1 MMEEE
6 FFSTIKLTS
15 GEEII
20 AKVCYLPDENSLLVE
35 NPMLVEKLS
44 QKKNGKSLDGFV
56 LKDWIH
62 STYDSLFVIKMEQVI
77 TMTELDKRIE
87 MFYLNN
93 LNDGPLEESSLES
106 DDPIKVRPNKFSK
119 QMGYLGSVKETK
131 KFLEEIYKKS

>member
-1 MMEEE
+1 MEEE

-87 MFYLNN
+87 IFYLNN

>member
-1 MMEEE
+1 MEEE

>member
-44 QKKNGKSLDGFV
+44 QKKNGRSFEGFI

-87 MFYLNN
+87 TFYLNN
-93 LNDGPLEESSLES
+93 LNDGPEESTSDS
-106 DDPIKVRPNKFSK
+106 DDSIKIKPNKFTK